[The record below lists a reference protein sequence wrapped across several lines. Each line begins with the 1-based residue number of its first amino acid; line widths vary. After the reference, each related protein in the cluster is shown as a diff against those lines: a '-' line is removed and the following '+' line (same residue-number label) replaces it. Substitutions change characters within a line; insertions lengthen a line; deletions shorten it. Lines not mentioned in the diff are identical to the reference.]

1 MLREGIEAKG
11 QSINLD
17 GLTDPS
23 CTIIEG
29 IPNSDTLL
37 TLANAFM
44 DGDEAALAAA
54 RENLAN
60 DMSPEAMVDAIGVA
74 SNFQRMV
81 RIADSTGIPSEETMM
96 VMSEDLCETLG
107 INDYSSAAN
116 SNKVSWFRKQILKL
130 VAVPQVKKVIKDRSA
145 KEPERS

>member
-17 GLTDPS
+17 GLTDPDV
-23 CTIIEG
+23 TFIEG
-29 IPNSDTLL
+29 IPNSEALL
-37 TLANAFM
+37 KLANAFM
-44 DGDEAALAAA
+44 GNDQAALAAA
-54 RENLAN
+54 RKFLAD

-96 VMSEDLCETLG
+96 VMSEDPCETLG
-107 INDYSSAAN
+107 INDYATAAN

-130 VAVPQVKKVIKDRSA
+130 VAIPQIKKVIKDRSA
-145 KEPERS
+145 AEPEQR